1 MDRKIKIN
9 IIYSA
14 FYQLLTI
21 LIPIITTPYLSRTLG
36 PTKIGEYSYAYSI
49 ACYFVMFIMLGLT
62 NYGNRTIAMKKSNK
76 ENLSKTFLGIYIMQI
91 CMSIIVILFYIIYSL
106 FFSNNIMTWILLI
119 YVISAALDINW
130 FFFGMEKF
138 KLTVSRNTVI
148 KILTTISIFIF
159 VKAQSDIYLYALI
172 MVISI
177 LISQCL
183 LWPFV
188 TKDIKFVRIKAK
200 DVTKHIKPNLILF
213 VPVIAISLY
222 KVMDKIMLGYLC
234 SMTEVGFYES
244 SEKVITVPMSL
255 VTALGTVMLPKMSS
269 LVASNDNQKSEKYL
283 KSSLTLSIFL
293 SSSMCFGI
301 MGIANKF
308 VPMFYGEGYEI
319 CIVLF
324 QILLPSCIFL
334 AIANVIRTQYLLPNS
349 MDKTFIISSFL
360 GAVVNLILNFIL
372 IPRMQSVGAAIGT
385 LFAEATVC
393 IYQLIIIKKRVPV
406 LKYIFNSLPFL
417 ISGFIMWCVL
427 LLADRIIIIK
437 NVFFNIFVLIVI
449 GIVCYFITLIVQVKV
464 KKDDVNE
471 KV

>member
-1 MDRKIKIN
+1 
-9 IIYSA
+9 
-14 FYQLLTI
+14 
-21 LIPIITTPYLSRTLG
+21 
-36 PTKIGEYSYAYSI
+36 
-49 ACYFVMFIMLGLT
+49 
-62 NYGNRTIAMKKSNK
+62 
-76 ENLSKTFLGIYIMQI
+76 
-91 CMSIIVILFYIIYSL
+91 
-106 FFSNNIMTWILLI
+106 
-119 YVISAALDINW
+119 
-130 FFFGMEKF
+130 MEKF

-188 TKDIKFVRIKAK
+188 TKDIKIVRIKAK

-449 GIVCYFITLIVQVKV
+449 GIVCYFITLIVQIKV